1 MTKATE
7 TKAVATTTSTDVLPV
22 YKDYADLKALKKA
35 MDKVIADSKSLQANI
50 QVVAWGCLRHA
61 VEHKDW
67 TVANTLVNKFVK
79 ELGDGVRKVAL
90 IEWFKLA
97 GLTVN
102 EEGSGFAGWGGAE
115 YIVDNADMLKKTMWW
130 KLKPVNPFKGFD
142 LNEEI
147 KRLIEKAEKQAT
159 AKAEAEQGTA
169 KKDAK
174 VATKEDAEKINIDT
188 ELLAKLRSL
197 VGA

>member
-102 EEGSGFAGWGGAE
+102 EEGTGFAGWCGAE

-147 KRLIEKAEKQAT
+147 KRLIEKAEKQAA

-188 ELLAKLRSL
+188 ELLTKLRSL

>member
-102 EEGSGFAGWGGAE
+102 EEGSGFAGWSGAE

-147 KRLIEKAEKQAT
+147 KRLIEKAEKQAA

>member
-7 TKAVATTTSTDVLPV
+7 TKATNTTVNDVVPA
-22 YKDYADLKALKKA
+22 YKEYANLAALKKD
-35 MDKVIADSKSLQANI
+35 MDKVLKDSRTLQAAI

-67 TVANTLVNKFVK
+67 TVANTLINKFVK

-90 IEWFKLA
+90 VEWFKLA

-102 EEGSGFAGWGGAE
+102 EQGDGFSGWKGAE
-115 YIVDNADMLKKTMWW
+115 YITENADELKKKMWW
-130 KLKPVNPFKGFD
+130 KQKPVNPFKGFD
-142 LNEEI
+142 LNDEI
-147 KRLIEKAEKQAT
+147 KRLIEKAEKQAA
-159 AKAEAEQGTA
+159 AKMEAEQGTA

-174 VATKEDAEKINIDT
+174 VATKEDAAKINIDT
-188 ELLAKLRSL
+188 ALLTKLRAL